1 MGPVWLFC
9 IGFLSPDGLR
19 GCKWADNMCWWAAY
33 HLGRGGTGTSIS
45 AGFSRKDYISPRLQ
59 ISDPSPESQIEPF
72 LISWL
77 NNITCRYCAQV
88 LLSLWIASA
97 SAYNSVGQLHA
108 TCAYA
113 WQNIIFFLVYYFF
126 TILLRLFP
134 FLFSFYFFPSF
145 FFFFF
150 LFYPKPAYKDLF

>member
-9 IGFLSPDGLR
+9 IRFLSPDGLR
-19 GCKWADNMCWWAAY
+19 GRKWADNMCWWAAY

-45 AGFSRKDYISPRLQ
+45 ATFSRKGYISPRLQ
-59 ISDPSPESQIEPF
+59 ISDPSPEAQIGPF
-72 LISWL
+72 LISWP
-77 NNITCRYCAQV
+77 NNITCRYYAQV
-88 LLSLWIASA
+88 LLSLSIA

-145 FFFFF
+145 FFSFSFFTLSLHIKIYF
-150 LFYPKPAYKDLF
+150 NI